1 MFGHV
6 DRAETGIVEVSC
18 GERRVFHVD
27 VGCLSDV
34 YFPFAVEILLW
45 FGGFA
50 QEIPM
55 IGVRGLAIHREY
67 GRIGEPACVRLPRLQ
82 DARFRNPLRLL

>member
-1 MFGHV
+1 MAIPWILHIHIFVLQIAGHLQVFGHV

-50 QEIPM
+50 
-55 IGVRGLAIHREY
+55 RKYR
-67 GRIGEPACVRLPRLQ
+67 
-82 DARFRNPLRLL
+82 